1 MGLHSSLDQCDGGKN
16 DDSAVGNE
24 MYFRSTNYRSIRD
37 SFTLEIYVEIY
48 TTDIENVALE

>member
-1 MGLHSSLDQCDGGKN
+1 MGLHNSLDQCDGGKN

-37 SFTLEIYVEIY
+37 SFTLEIYVKIY